1 MNLSQADK
9 AIIYDNCIRESDQLQ
24 RRNSKIK
31 SEYVGIPHA
40 LQEEIKANDN
50 KINQLVKKLE
60 VYSNKKNPLVIVGF
74 LWSDVRLI
82 LVINQFGLLLFHKTY

>member
-60 VYSNKKNPLVIVGF
+60 VYSNKK
-74 LWSDVRLI
+74 
-82 LVINQFGLLLFHKTY
+82 T